1 MRLRL
6 ACLIALVAGAPAVA
20 AADESPPVAPSA
32 SSPAAAPPSAP
43 VMSAGPGCES
53 PGSLECPTYERFIN
67 RKYGFSVDVPTCFT
81 RKTGD
86 ADGRGQPFEYGS
98 KARIRAWA
106 MFDNPPMT
114 LQQLYADW
122 TRRDGLTFKA
132 LAGNTW
138 IVRGR
143 EGGRLFYSRSI
154 LSEGLITTVD
164 VAYDKD
170 IADSIEPVLARMGA
184 SLQPLPGEGLRGKG
198 K

>member
-1 MRLRL
+1 MRLRF
-6 ACLIALVAGAPAVA
+6 ACLVVLVAGAPAVA
-20 AADESPPVAPSA
+20 VADEPP
-32 SSPAAAPPSAP
+32 APPPAVVLP
-43 VMSAGPGCES
+43 CDDAGT
-53 PGSLECPTYERFIN
+53 LECPTYERFTN
-67 RKYGFSVDVPTCFT
+67 HKYGFSVDVPTCFT
-81 RKTGD
+81 KKTGD

-122 TRRDGLTFKA
+122 TRRDGLTFKT

-138 IVRGR
+138 IVRGK

-164 VAYDKD
+164 VVYDREV
-170 IADSIEPVLARMGA
+170 ADSMEPVLARMAA
-184 SLQPLPGEGLRGKG
+184 SLQPLPGVGFRGK